1 MRWLAIAVALLTLVF
16 LGAGCGGSSDEVS
29 ADTDTVISTDTIGS
43 EDTSTDE
50 TATDETSTDETS
62 TDGNV
67 DTSTDFSGSL
77 SSECLEVIQ
86 AYGQLSQAVAAAGGS
101 GDVSGTLDEF
111 QHFADSAPDEI
122 QSDLKTLFTAYAKYF
137 DDLKSLGI
145 KQGEV
150 PSAAQLAQLSQAS
163 EAFNDPEV
171 TAASTHVSAWADENC
186 KSGG

>member
-16 LGAGCGGSSDEVS
+16 VGAGCGGSSDEVS
-29 ADTDTVISTDTIGS
+29 ADTDTVIATDTIGS

-50 TATDETSTDETS
+50 TATDETSTDA
-62 TDGNV
+62 GV

-77 SSECLEVIQ
+77 SSECLEVVQ

-101 GDVSGTLDEF
+101 GDVSSTLDEF
-111 QHFADSAPDEI
+111 EHFADSAPDEI
-122 QSDLKTLFTAYAKYF
+122 QSDLRTLFTAYAKYF
-137 DDLKSLGI
+137 DDLKGLGI
-145 KQGEV
+145 KEGSV
-150 PSAAQLAQLSQAS
+150 PTAAQLAQLSQAS

>member
-1 MRWLAIAVALLTLVF
+1 MRWLAIAITLLTLVF
-16 LGAGCGGSSDEVS
+16 VGAGCGGGSSDAS
-29 ADTDTVISTDTIGS
+29 TDTDVVATDTIGS
-43 EDTSTDE
+43 EETS
-50 TATDETSTDETS
+50 TDETSTDETS
-62 TDGNV
+62 TDE
-67 DTSTDFSGSL
+67 TSTDASEATGTDFSGSL
-77 SSECLEVIQ
+77 SSECLKVIQ

-122 QSDLKTLFTAYAKYF
+122 QSDLKTLFAAYAKYF

-145 KQGEV
+145 KEGEV
-150 PSAAQLAQLSQAS
+150 PSAAQLAQLSKAS